1 MGDQAVSQPADLVEQ
16 AKAMGAIFE
25 VTTDGVTVRR
35 LQGPLPSALVAEL
48 RRHKDEIRAELAKRR
63 YRPDFPLPAQRDD
76 EMTELE
82 RRVEEEGYVL
92 LWCEVLRDL
101 VAFHRNDVDPA
112 TIPAGFVPYSD
123 DELRHLFGQDG
134 TQPSPDGLRLI
145 HAAKQ
150 AGVVITDSTQDE
162 EPSTYR

>member
-1 MGDQAVSQPADLVEQ
+1 MSQPADLVEQ

-35 LQGPLPSALVAEL
+35 PQGPLPSALLAEL
-48 RRHKDEIRAELAKRR
+48 RRHKEEIRADLAKSQ
-63 YRPDFPLPAQRDD
+63 YKPVFPHPDQRDD

-101 VAFHRNDVDPA
+101 VAFHRNDVDPVM
-112 TIPAGFVPYSD
+112 IPAGFVPYSD
-123 DELRHLFGQDG
+123 DELRHLFGEDG
-134 TQPSPDGLRLI
+134 AQPSPDGLRLI
-145 HAAKQ
+145 HAAKKTG
-150 AGVVITDSTQDE
+150 AIITNSRKE
-162 EPSTYR
+162 GSEPGNA

>member
-1 MGDQAVSQPADLVEQ
+1 MTLASNIVNRVKQTGGS
-16 AKAMGAIFE
+16 FE
-25 VTTDGVTVRR
+25 LTSTGFNVRCAPGSIPSE
-35 LQGPLPSALVAEL
+35 LISALRQHKPQVKELLAE
-48 RRHKDEIRAELAKRR
+48 EA
-63 YRPDFPLPAQRDD
+63 YRLLYPHPAQRDD

-123 DELRHLFGQDG
+123 DELRHLFGEDG
-134 TQPSPDGLRLI
+134 AQPSPDGLRLI
-145 HAAKQ
+145 HAAKRTG
-150 AGVVITDSTQDE
+150 AVITDSRSDDEDGQVRGSTQD
-162 EPSTYR
+162 

>member
-35 LQGPLPSALVAEL
+35 PQGPLPSAFVAEL
-48 RRHKDEIRAELAKRR
+48 RRYKDEIRAELAKCQ
-63 YRPDFPLPAQRDD
+63 YKPVFPHPAQRDD

-92 LWCEVLRDL
+92 L
-101 VAFHRNDVDPA
+101 
-112 TIPAGFVPYSD
+112 
-123 DELRHLFGQDG
+123 
-134 TQPSPDGLRLI
+134 
-145 HAAKQ
+145 
-150 AGVVITDSTQDE
+150 
-162 EPSTYR
+162 

>member
-1 MGDQAVSQPADLVEQ
+1 MSQPADLVEQ

-35 LQGPLPSALVAEL
+35 PQGALPYDLLEGL
-48 RRHKDEIRAELAKRR
+48 RRHKEEIRVELAKRR
-63 YRPDFPLPAQRDD
+63 FTPAFPHPDQLDD

-101 VAFHRNDVDPA
+101 VAFHRNDVDPV
-112 TIPAGFVPYSD
+112 TIPAAFVPYSD
-123 DELRHLFGQDG
+123 DELQHLFGEDG
-134 TQPSPDGLRLI
+134 SEPSPDGLRLI
-145 HAAKQ
+145 HAAKRTG
-150 AGVVITDSTQDE
+150 AVITDSRSDDEDGQVRGSTQD
-162 EPSTYR
+162 

>member
-1 MGDQAVSQPADLVEQ
+1 MSQPADLVEQ

-35 LQGPLPSALVAEL
+35 PQGPLPSSLVAEL

-63 YRPDFPLPAQRDD
+63 YRPDFPHPAQRDD
-76 EMTELE
+76 EMTELV

-101 VAFHRNDVDPA
+101 VSFHRNGIDPA
-112 TIPAGFVPYSD
+112 TIPAVFVPYSD